1 MLLKLRGGMNSFFVT
16 ALLGVL
22 IASFAIFGIGSSAFT
37 SSNQQVA
44 SVGDTPISTQTYYN
58 RVQNRARALQ
68 AQYGAQYSVQQ
79 LIQQLRLDQ
88 NVLQQM
94 LADAA
99 SAEHLSK
106 LGMRAGNDAL
116 REELESY
123 EGFVLPDGTLSKEM
137 VLQALNNT
145 GLTRSEFMNE
155 VRRGISQRHLA
166 QSFIAENM
174 VPRAYAETLYVWQAE
189 RRRATM
195 IDIKAADIANIAQPT
210 EEELQTYYDL
220 NKGAYR
226 TEERRTY
233 NYVIVS
239 PKQFMT
245 EIEIEEDQIVAEYDA
260 RRDDYIKPEQ
270 RGLQQ
275 VSFADKAAADA
286 FLIAVKSGADFVEA
300 GASVTEFSA
309 EEIELGDFAKSEI
322 VNDYGDGAAEEIFA
336 LADGGV
342 TEPIEGFGSWN
353 VFKVA
358 SITAAQES
366 TLEDVREEIT
376 TVLKEVKAED
386 RMYEVIDAISEAMAE
401 ESELSAIANVTGLTL
416 ATVSNVNRRGQSEDG
431 DAAATQSE
439 EFTILGEAFSQELGT
454 EADML
459 DLDPRDSAKGV
470 FMVEVSEIKE
480 PADRVLED
488 VKSDVTTAWL
498 SEKRLLK
505 AAEIAETARERL
517 ANGEEA
523 EAIAVDLNGTS
534 FEAKNVVRTG
544 ETGSSLSSNIRR
556 LIFDL
561 NKDGIDVERA
571 SDGNGYVV
579 VRVDEVTPGDP
590 TSKAEAIDTLLA
602 QMNNEALNEVFYQ
615 YQSYLS
621 KTLDVKVNTALQ
633 QSLFTENI
641 QQ

>member
-37 SSNQQVA
+37 SNNQQVA

-145 GLTRSEFMNE
+145 GLTRSEFMGE

-166 QSFIAENM
+166 QSFISENM

-195 IDIKAADIANIAQPT
+195 IDIKAADIADIAPPT
-210 EEELQTYYDL
+210 EEELQTYYEL

-226 TEERRTY
+226 TEERRSY
-233 NYVIVS
+233 NYVLVT
-239 PKQFMT
+239 PKQFMAET
-245 EIEIEEDQIVAEYDA
+245 EIAEDQIVAEYDA
-260 RRDDYIKPEQ
+260 RRDEYIKPEL

-275 VSFADKAAADA
+275 VSFSDKAAADA

-309 EEIELGDFAKSEI
+309 EEIELGDFAKSE
-322 VNDYGDGAAEEIFA
+322 VVSDYGDGAAEAIFA

-386 RMYEVIDAISEAMAE
+386 RMYEVIDTISAAMAE
-401 ESELSAIANVTGLTL
+401 ETELSAIANTAGLTL
-416 ATVSNVNRRGQSEDG
+416 ATVSNVNRRGQSEGG
-431 DAAATQSE
+431 DAAATQIE
-439 EFTILGEAFSQELGT
+439 EFTILGEAFNQELGV
-454 EADML
+454 EADMM

-480 PADRVLED
+480 PVDRELED
-488 VKSDVTTAWL
+488 VKPDVTTAWL

-505 AAEIAETARERL
+505 AAEIAETAKERL
-517 ANGEEA
+517 ARGEEA

-590 TSKAEAIDTLLA
+590 SSNTEAVDALLA
-602 QMNNEALNEVFYQ
+602 QMNTEALNEVFYQ

-621 KTLDVKVNTALQ
+621 KTLDIKVNTALQ
-633 QSLFTENI
+633 QSLFTENV